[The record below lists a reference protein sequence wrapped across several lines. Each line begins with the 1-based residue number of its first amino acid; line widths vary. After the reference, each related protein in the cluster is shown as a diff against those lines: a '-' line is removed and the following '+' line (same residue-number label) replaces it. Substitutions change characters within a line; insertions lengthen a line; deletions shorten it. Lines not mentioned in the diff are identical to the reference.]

1 MDVSS
6 WVELSPQAAEPW
18 KTGSVAREGTVGRA
32 FLDEDKV
39 FGEALNGRRGMRDE
53 PRA

>member
-1 MDVSS
+1 MDAT
-6 WVELSPQAAEPW
+6 VEAHDGEVQMIDTSIVP
-18 KTGSVAREGTVGRA
+18 

-39 FGEALNGRRGMRDE
+39 FGEALNGPRGLLDE

>member
-1 MDVSS
+1 MIDTWIV
-6 WVELSPQAAEPW
+6 P
-18 KTGSVAREGTVGRA
+18 

-39 FGEALNGRRGMRDE
+39 FGEDLNGRRGMRDE